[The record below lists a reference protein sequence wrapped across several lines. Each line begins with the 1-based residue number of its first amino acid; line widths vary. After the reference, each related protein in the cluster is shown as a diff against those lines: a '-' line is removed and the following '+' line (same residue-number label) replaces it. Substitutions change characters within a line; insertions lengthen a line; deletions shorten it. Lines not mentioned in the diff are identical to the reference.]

1 MSSSTA
7 LPVTRRQLL
16 LGAGAT
22 AAAVLLGAC
31 GGDDDVSTTDSSAG
45 DGDSTSGGGSL
56 ALAQFFGGPMFVPG
70 RENRFPFGV
79 ADQDGLLPTERTPER
94 LSVYLLDAGGAAVGK
109 PVEVVRH
116 ADGLP
121 RAYFPLLATVDAP
134 GIYTARAEIDGVGA
148 EMSIKVDDPADVVV
162 IQPGAAMPAIE
173 TPTTADARGV
183 NPICTRDPVCPLHDI
198 TVTEALAAGTPIALL
213 VATPAFC
220 QMAIC
225 GPVLDVLLDVRA
237 EHPGVKFLHA
247 EVYADPAK
255 DLETSAPVVGPL
267 GLHFEPCLVLVGAD
281 GTVVDRVDTIFDR
294 TELGERLAVLQ

>member
-1 MSSSTA
+1 MPSLPA
-7 LPVTRRQLL
+7 PPVTRRQLL

-31 GGDDDVSTTDSSAG
+31 GGDDTATTDTT
-45 DGDSTSGGGSL
+45 DGTGSL
-56 ALAQFFGGPMFVPG
+56 ALAQFFGGPMFTPG
-70 RENRFPFGV
+70 HENRFPFGV

-94 LSVYLLDAGGAAVGK
+94 LSVHLLDADGVSVGA

-121 RAYFPLLATVDAP
+121 RAYFPLLATVEAP
-134 GIYTARAEIDGVGA
+134 GIYTARTEIDGVGA
-148 EMSIKVDDPADVVV
+148 EMSIKVDAPSDVAV

-173 TPTTADARGV
+173 TPTTTDARGV
-183 NPICTRDPVCPLHDI
+183 NPICTRDPVCPLHDV
-198 TVTEALAAGTPIALL
+198 TVTEALAAGKPLALL
-213 VATPAFC
+213 VASPAFC
-220 QMAIC
+220 QLAIC
-225 GPVLDVLLDVRA
+225 GPVLDVLLAVQPD
-237 EHPGVKFLHA
+237 HPGVTFLHA

-255 DLETSAPVVGPL
+255 DLDTSAPVVGPL

-294 TELGERLAVLQ
+294 TELGERLAAIR

>member
-1 MSSSTA
+1 
-7 LPVTRRQLL
+7 VTRRQLL

-45 DGDSTSGGGSL
+45 DGDPNGTAAGSL

-94 LSVYLLDAGGAAVGK
+94 LTVYLLDADGAAVGA

-134 GIYTARAEIDGVGA
+134 GIYTARTEIDGVGA
-148 EMSIKVDDPADVVV
+148 EMSIKVDAPTDVVV
-162 IQPGAAMPAIE
+162 IQTGAAMPAIE

-198 TVTEALAAGTPIALL
+198 TVTEALAAGTPMALL
-213 VATPAFC
+213 VASPAFC
-220 QMAIC
+220 QLAIC
-225 GPVLDVLLDVRA
+225 GPVLDVLLEVQPD
-237 EHPGVKFLHA
+237 HPGVRFLHA

-255 DLETSAPVVGPL
+255 DLNTSAPVVAPL
-267 GLHFEPCLVLVGAD
+267 GLHFEPCLVLVDAD

-294 TELGERLAVLQ
+294 TELGERLAALQ